1 MSFSKTPSSQLI
13 LVIVW
18 SLLTI
23 IHSTIIETKC
33 LQKNGSVPALIVFG
47 DSILD
52 TGNNDYIMT
61 AMKCN
66 FQPYGKDFGR
76 GNEPT
81 GRFSNGLIPSDFIA
95 EKLHLKNLLPPY
107 LDPNLKRED
116 LLTGVSFASGSSG
129 YDPLTSKLALVISLS
144 DQLYKFMEYKTKIHD
159 LVGEKK
165 ATTIISKSVYILSSG
180 SNDIANNFFSLPFR
194 KLQYNIATYTDF
206 LVSEAT
212 KFLQDLYGLGARKIG
227 VLGLPNLG
235 CLPSQRTLRGGFLR
249 TCSDPENQ
257 AALLFNKKLTSQID
271 ILGKKFPDAKF
282 VYIDIYSKLLDMVQD
297 PTKYGFEVADKGCC
311 GTGDLEVGVLC
322 NPLTLGT
329 CSNRSNYIFWDSFH
343 PTERAYNIISSEA
356 FDKNFNKF
364 F

>member
-1 MSFSKTPSSQLI
+1 
-13 LVIVW
+13 
-18 SLLTI
+18 
-23 IHSTIIETKC
+23 
-33 LQKNGSVPALIVFG
+33 
-47 DSILD
+47 
-52 TGNNDYIMT
+52 MT

-95 EKLHLKNLLPPY
+95 EKLHLKKLLPPY

-129 YDPLTSKLALVISLS
+129 YDPLTSKLAVTDYSHLKPYSIFSFSPSYLLTLTIIFFLSYVPQLVISLS
-144 DQLYKFMEYKTKIHD
+144 DQLDKFMEYKTKIHD

-165 ATTIISKSVYILSSG
+165 ATTIISKSIYILSSG

-257 AALLFNKKLTSQID
+257 AAMLFNKKLTSQID
-271 ILGKKFPDAKF
+271 ILGKIFPDAKF